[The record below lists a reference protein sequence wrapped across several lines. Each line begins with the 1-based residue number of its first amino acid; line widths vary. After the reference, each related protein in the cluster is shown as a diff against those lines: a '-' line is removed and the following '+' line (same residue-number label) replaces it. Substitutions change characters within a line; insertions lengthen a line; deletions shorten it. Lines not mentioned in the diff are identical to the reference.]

1 MEQTISDIVKRA
13 KDIDAAEALAE
24 LNAMVDE
31 YNKAQEIV
39 KDQQERFWN
48 SFSKQHQLDLFCAV
62 VRRIHKAEIQ
72 DKGSYRYALYSI
84 FGFDE
89 SSYAL
94 ALEAG
99 YMDIHNRLFRDDDWK

>member
-1 MEQTISDIVKRA
+1 MEQTVFDIIERTKA
-13 KDIDAAEALAE
+13 LDALAE
-24 LNAMVDE
+24 MSQEHEKAM
-31 YNKAQEIV
+31 QEI
-39 KDQQERFWN
+39 KAEQEKYWN
-48 SFSKQHQLDLFCAV
+48 SLTKSQQLDVFCCV
-62 VRRIHKAEIQ
+62 VRRIHKAEFQ
-72 DKGSYRYALYSI
+72 DKGTYRYVLYNT